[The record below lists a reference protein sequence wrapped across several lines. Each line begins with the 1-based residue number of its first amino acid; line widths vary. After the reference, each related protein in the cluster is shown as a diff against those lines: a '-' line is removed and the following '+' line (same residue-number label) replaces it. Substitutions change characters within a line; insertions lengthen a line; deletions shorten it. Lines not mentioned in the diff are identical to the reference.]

1 MILCLDWN
9 VLRPVIQFSMYR
21 NYLQDLQSQKSS
33 FIAFASAC
41 IIFVLLLILNSCS
54 PFHEAF
60 AAPPAFDQVFIYDKK
75 ISNQKN
81 DWVQTYGN
89 DSANLGSDY
98 ADLLAV
104 DYFSDGKTLD
114 ITFWVKSSSENA
126 SVYNQPFKKIRYGVL
141 IAIVSLP
148 QNSGYNGA
156 NFNYY
161 VEAVNGKW
169 SEYLYQLSSTGTSAL
184 IESKT
189 NYTEPFDNPTIG
201 PGYIKLRLNL
211 TSINSPS
218 NYGLSF
224 YTAESFK
231 SSEVRDFTSW
241 VAVPPPVI
249 NILTHPESIV
259 IRQGEKK
266 LVPTE
271 IETPLSTN
279 VTSIA
284 FEYGTNFSSNG
295 LNVSAQRIQPPLFE
309 VEVSPQSPV
318 GVYTVPFEASMLVQT
333 TSSTSPMLNDTVTE
347 IVDPEFQ
354 VSKKYPTTGDII
366 GKGNLTIEVLPP
378 LTVNEEFMAFWI
390 TYGTAIVILSSGAA
404 GVFATLFIDYIKG
417 VKSRRKHK

>member
-1 MILCLDWN
+1 MKKT
-9 VLRPVIQFSMYR
+9 FSIFGPC
-21 NYLQDLQSQKSS
+21 S
-33 FIAFASAC
+33 FTFAM
-41 IIFVLLLILNSCS
+41 LLLFFFMPSTYF
-54 PFHEAF
+54 PTTF
-60 AAPPAFDQVFIYDKK
+60 ALSPAFEPQAINDQR
-75 ISNQKN
+75 N
-81 DWVQTYGN
+81 DWIQTFGN
-89 DSANLGSDY
+89 ESINLKSNY
-98 ADLLAV
+98 SDLLEI
-104 DYFSDGKTLD
+104 DYLSDGKTLKATLWLGSD
-114 ITFWVKSSSENA
+114 SENA
-126 SVYNQPFKKIRYGVL
+126 SIYNQSLKRISYGMLIKIASYNINTGF
-141 IAIVSLP
+141 
-148 QNSGYNGA
+148 SGADYN
-156 NFNYY
+156 YHI
-161 VEAVNGKW
+161 EWVNGNW
-169 SEYLYQLSSTGTSAL
+169 NEYLYQLSSTGSQIL
-184 IESKT
+184 LNSKT
-189 NYTEPFDNPTIG
+189 NYTEFFGGPTIG
-201 PGYIKLRLNL
+201 PGYVKLRLNL

-249 NILTHPESIV
+249 DILTHPESIV

-266 LVPTE
+266 IVPTE

-309 VEVSPQSPV
+309 VAVSPQSPV

-333 TSSTSPMLNDTVTE
+333 TSSTSPMFNDTVTE

-378 LTVNEEFMAFWI
+378 LTVNEEFMAFWN
-390 TYGTAIVILSSGAA
+390 TYGTAMVILCSGAA
-404 GVFATLFIDYIKG
+404 GVFATFFIDYVKSL
-417 VKSRRKHK
+417 KSRRKHK

>member
-21 NYLQDLQSQKSS
+21 NYLRDLQSQKYS
-33 FIAFASAC
+33 FIVFASVS
-41 IIFVLLLILNSCS
+41 IIFVLSILNPCS
-54 PFHEAF
+54 PFYEAF
-60 AAPPAFDQVFIYDKK
+60 AAPPAFDQVLIYDKK
-75 ISNQKN
+75 IGNQSN

-89 DSANLGSDY
+89 DSANLMSDP

-114 ITFWVKSSSENA
+114 TTFWVKSNSDNA

-161 VEAVNGKW
+161 VEAANGKW

-184 IESKT
+184 IESKI
-189 NYTEPFDNPTIG
+189 NYTEPFDNLKIG
-201 PGYIKLRLNL
+201 PGYVKLRLNMD
-211 TSINSPS
+211 SINSPS

-224 YTAESFK
+224 YTAESYK

-249 NILTHPESIV
+249 DILTHPESIV

-266 LVPTE
+266 IIPTE

-279 VTSIA
+279 VTSIS

-295 LNVSAQRIQPPLFE
+295 LSVSAQRIQPPLFE

-333 TSSTSPMLNDTVTE
+333 TSSTSPMFNDTVTA

-378 LTVNEEFMAFWI
+378 LTVNEGFMAFWN
-390 TYGTAIVILSSGAA
+390 TYGTAIVILGSGAA
-404 GVFATLFIDYIKG
+404 GVFATFFIDYM
-417 VKSRRKHK
+417 KSLKSKRKHK

>member
-21 NYLQDLQSQKSS
+21 NYLRDLQSQKYS
-33 FIAFASAC
+33 FIVFASVS
-41 IIFVLLLILNSCS
+41 IIFVLSILNPCS
-54 PFHEAF
+54 PFYEAF
-60 AAPPAFDQVFIYDKK
+60 AAPPAFDQVLIYDKK
-75 ISNQKN
+75 IGNQSN

-89 DSANLGSDY
+89 DSANLMSDP

-114 ITFWVKSSSENA
+114 TTFWVKSNSDNA

-161 VEAVNGKW
+161 VEAANGKW

-184 IESKT
+184 IESKI
-189 NYTEPFDNPTIG
+189 NYTEPFDNLKIG
-201 PGYIKLRLNL
+201 PGYVKLRLNMD
-211 TSINSPS
+211 SINSPS

-224 YTAESFK
+224 YTAESYK

-249 NILTHPESIV
+249 DILTHPESIV

-266 LVPTE
+266 IIPTE

-279 VTSIA
+279 VTSIS

-295 LNVSAQRIQPPLFE
+295 LSVSAQRIQPPLFE

-333 TSSTSPMLNDTVTE
+333 ASSTSPTFNDTVTA

-378 LTVNEEFMAFWI
+378 LTVNEGFMAFWN
-390 TYGTAIVILSSGAA
+390 TYGTAIVILGSGAA
-404 GVFATLFIDYIKG
+404 GVFATFFIDYM
-417 VKSRRKHK
+417 KSLKSKRKHK

>member
-1 MILCLDWN
+1 
-9 VLRPVIQFSMYR
+9 
-21 NYLQDLQSQKSS
+21 
-33 FIAFASAC
+33 
-41 IIFVLLLILNSCS
+41 LLLNPYS

-60 AAPPAFDQVFIYDKK
+60 AASPAFDQLLINDKK

-89 DSANLGSDY
+89 DSANLRSDH

-104 DYFSDGKTLD
+104 DYLSDGKTLD
-114 ITFWVKSSSENA
+114 ITFWVKSNSENA

-156 NFNYY
+156 NYNYY
-161 VEAVNGKW
+161 VEAFNGKW

-189 NYTEPFDNPTIG
+189 NYTEPFGGPTIG
-201 PGYIKLRLNL
+201 PGYVKLRLNL

-224 YTAESFK
+224 YTAESFN

-249 NILTHPESIV
+249 DMLTHPENIV
-259 IRQGEKK
+259 IRQGETK
-266 LVPTE
+266 VIPTE
-271 IETPLSTN
+271 IETPLSNN
-279 VTSIA
+279 VTKIS

-295 LNVSAQRIQPPLFE
+295 LNVSAQRIEPPLFE

-318 GVYTVPFEASMLVQT
+318 GVYTVPFGASMLIQT
-333 TSSTSPMLNDTVTE
+333 ASSTSPMFNGTVTGS
-347 IVDPEFQ
+347 VDPEFQ
-354 VSKKYPTTGDII
+354 ASKKYPTTGDIT
-366 GKGNLTIEVLPP
+366 GKGNLTIEVIPP
-378 LTVNEEFMAFWI
+378 LTVNEEFMAFWN
-390 TYGTAIVILSSGAA
+390 TYGTPIVILGSGAA
-404 GVFATLFIDYIKG
+404 GVFATFFIDYMKSL
-417 VKSRRKHK
+417 KSRRKHK

>member
-1 MILCLDWN
+1 MKKRFPVFFSFDIVFTGILLSS
-9 VLRPVIQFSMYR
+9 VFFLSFFIPLTLFS
-21 NYLQDLQSQKSS
+21 QT
-33 FIAFASAC
+33 
-41 IIFVLLLILNSCS
+41 
-54 PFHEAF
+54 F
-60 AAPPAFDQVFIYDKK
+60 AAPPAFDQVLIYDKK

-89 DSANLGSDY
+89 DSANLGSDHV
-98 ADLLAV
+98 DLLAV

-114 ITFWVKSSSENA
+114 ITFWIKSNSENA

-161 VEAVNGKW
+161 VEAVDGKW

-189 NYTEPFDNPTIG
+189 NYSEPLGNPTIG
-201 PGYIKLRLNL
+201 PGYVKLRLNL
-211 TSINSPS
+211 DSINSPS

-259 IRQGEKK
+259 IRQGEKRII
-266 LVPTE
+266 PTE
-271 IETPLSTN
+271 IETPLSSN
-279 VTSIA
+279 VTRIA
-284 FEYGTNFSSNG
+284 FEHGTNFGSNG
-295 LNVSAQRIQPPLFE
+295 LSVSAQRTQPPLFE

-333 TSSTSPMLNDTVTE
+333 ASSTSPMLNDTVTE

-404 GVFATLFIDYIKG
+404 GVFATFFIDYIKS